1 MYKVDLPTA
10 RDCMTPRA
18 RVLAFKPEQ
27 DIFEAM
33 AKLLENHFAA
43 APVVDA
49 DNCVLGMLTEKDCLR
64 ILSNLAYDE
73 DIEGGRVRDFQS
85 AIRLACQPDMDIFGV
100 SNRFLECNFP
110 LLPVVEDGKLVGVI
124 SRRDTL
130 RGVQELRR
138 RLDRARRKLE
148 ESAGHQ
154 ADRPRG
160 IESMQKSAASQSR
173 EQLVRLMG
181 RKS

>member
-1 MYKVDLPTA
+1 MYDVDLPTA
-10 RDCMTPRA
+10 RDCMTK
-18 RVLAFKPEQ
+18 RVLAFTPED

-33 AKLLENHFAA
+33 AHLLKNHFAA
-43 APVVDA
+43 APVVDESSR
-49 DNCVLGMLTEKDCLR
+49 VLGMFTEKDCLR
-64 ILSNLAYDE
+64 ILSNLAYD
-73 DIEGGRVRDFQS
+73 DDFEGGKVRDYQS
-85 AIRLACQPDMDIFGV
+85 PMRLICEPEMDIFGV
-100 SNRFLECNFP
+100 TNRFLECNFP
-110 LLPVVEDGKLVGVI
+110 LLPVVDNEKLVGVI

-138 RLDRARRKLE
+138 RLDLARRRLE
-148 ESAGHQ
+148 ENAGHQ

-160 IESMQKSAASQSR
+160 IESMQRSAASQSP

>member
-1 MYKVDLPTA
+1 MYDVVLPTA
-10 RDCMTPRA
+10 RDCMTTT
-18 RVLAFKPEQ
+18 VLCFSP
-27 DIFEAM
+27 DDDLFEAM

-43 APVVDA
+43 APVVDEGRR
-49 DNCVLGMLTEKDCLR
+49 VLGLLTEKDCLR
-64 ILSNLAYDE
+64 SLSNFAYD
-73 DIEGGRVRDFQS
+73 DDLEGGKVKEFQS
-85 AIRLACQPDMDIFGV
+85 EMTVTCEPNMDIFGL
-100 SNRFLECNFP
+100 SNRFLATNFP
-110 LLPVVEDGKLVGVI
+110 LLPVVEGDKLVGVV

-138 RLDRARRKLE
+138 RLDTARQRLE
-148 ESAGHQ
+148 EVAGHQ

-160 IESMQKSAASQSR
+160 IESLQRSAASQSR

>member
-1 MYKVDLPTA
+1 MYDIDLPTA
-10 RDCMTPRA
+10 RDCMTTRA
-18 RVLAFKPEQ
+18 RVLSFTPEQ

-33 AKLLENHFAA
+33 AELLQNHFAA
-43 APVVDA
+43 APVVDS
-49 DNCVLGMLTEKDCLR
+49 DDQVLGMLTEKDCLR
-64 ILSNLAYDE
+64 ILSNLAYD
-73 DIEGGRVRDFQS
+73 DDFEGGRVSDYQS
-85 AIRLACQPDMDIFGV
+85 AMRLICQPDMDIFGV

-110 LLPVVEDGKLVGVI
+110 LLPVVESGRLVGVI

-130 RGVQELRR
+130 RGIQELQR
-138 RLDRARRKLE
+138 RLDLARQKLE
-148 ESAGHQ
+148 KEAGHQ

-173 EQLVRLMG
+173 EQLARLMG